1 MVLPEY
7 LVLIAFERVSQQC
20 LAKRW
25 RDTWLFLIVP
35 RHSRGIAKHAHQ
47 PGNSRAPCSRKGAAV
62 HPQHGCDQH
71 SGIGTHR
78 LLGKGAQQQMAAHAV
93 SDHDMRP
100 GMLARPFAVKSGQ
113 IGNPNRK
120 IAGMADKGRSEEHT
134 SELQSLMRISYAVF
148 CLKKKNNTST
158 KDTNESH
165 YSSVPHKK

>member
-100 GMLARPFAVKSGQ
+100 GMLARPSAAKSGQ
-113 IGNPNRK
+113 
-120 IAGMADKGRSEEHT
+120 RSEARRGGKEW
-134 SELQSLMRISYAVF
+134 ISTCKSRWRPY
-148 CLKKKNNTST
+148 
-158 KDTNESH
+158 
-165 YSSVPHKK
+165 